1 MVTDYAWNSPGRL
14 AEVDSASMTD
24 PVTLTYNAA
33 GKRVGKA
40 VGADKKKFLYDYNR
54 LLQELDADTG
64 SDTFAYRAFGELKS
78 GEASATPFTFVG
90 RESNKGD
97 RLLFSEE

>member
-54 LLQELDADTG
+54 LLQELDADTDQTQMLYTWG
-64 SDTFAYRAFGELKS
+64 MEGEWRGNGVNS
-78 GEASATPFTFVG
+78 
-90 RESNKGD
+90 
-97 RLLFSEE
+97 